1 MSRFNEKPD
10 TLCWS
15 CHNACGRCAWSAF
28 GIPVEGWTATETS
41 VKGDRGP
48 FRTKSIQSYIV
59 RECPRFKED
68 EPLRAERIT
77 DDGFKHLLYAML
89 NDLVWDYAS
98 AYIKFQAEMDRDKR
112 IRPEQVMKE
121 IESYVS
127 KPIFDDIVDVLELMV
142 DGPKLLELIRRD
154 PHGVIDRLNANP
166 KNARGEQKEKYKKS
180 KYRKEQNYA
189 D

>member
-28 GIPVEGWTATETS
+28 GIPVEGWAATESS
-41 VKGDRGP
+41 VNVDHGP
-48 FRTKSIQSYIV
+48 NRLKQLRTFMV
-59 RECPRFKED
+59 HECPQFKPD
-68 EPLRAERIT
+68 EPIRAENVT
-77 DDGFKHLLYAML
+77 DEGFRHLLFAML
-89 NDLVWDYAS
+89 NDIVRDYAN

-142 DGPKLLELIRRD
+142 DGPKLLQMIRKD

>member
-28 GIPVEGWTATETS
+28 GIPVDGWTATETT
-41 VKGDRGP
+41 VRCDRGP
-48 FRTKSIQSYIV
+48 LRHKTIQSYIV
-59 RECPRFKED
+59 IECPRY
-68 EPLRAERIT
+68 EPDKPMQAKNIT
-77 DDGFKHLLYAML
+77 DECFKHLLYALL
-89 NDLVWDYAS
+89 NDLIWDYAN
-98 AYIKFQAEMDRDKR
+98 AYVKLQAETDGAKR
-112 IRPEQVMKE
+112 IRSEQTMKE

-127 KPIFDDIVDVLELMV
+127 KPMFDDIVNVFKLMV
-142 DGPKLLELIRRD
+142 DGPKLLDLIKRD
-154 PHGVIDRLNANP
+154 PLGVIDRMNANP
-166 KNARGEQKEKYKKS
+166 KNARGPQKERYENS